1 MDFVQGLDPSKLLL
15 GGAVLSF
22 TVSAFSAP
30 IYNFPLFLYGLY
42 GQENTES
49 VSALQNFTGFLAGSL
64 VWDIIWMANNSQHGF
79 IKFLT
84 ILLLILKIPTL
95 AACGLAVRQRGAT
108 FGGLGLRGN
117 DLSGPTVW
125 SMPGGFTSTGR
136 DGYQNLD
143 EEAAI
148 PPAPRVPVAAPHRSS
163 NPVSPPPPP
172 PGPYQTA

>member
-22 TVSAFSAP
+22 VVSAFSAP

-64 VWDIIWMANNSQHGF
+64 LWDIIWMANHGQHGF

-117 DLSGPTVW
+117 DLSGPTGAFC
-125 SMPGGFTSTGR
+125 MHPF
-136 DGYQNLD
+136 L
-143 EEAAI
+143 
-148 PPAPRVPVAAPHRSS
+148 
-163 NPVSPPPPP
+163 
-172 PGPYQTA
+172 